1 MRFVRFDVIDDQGNK
16 ERDIYVNP
24 ALVRCVTSMQAYGKN
39 QRCRL
44 TFAADD
50 NVLIGGSAED
60 AQQKLQATGPADTA
74 GKPVLR
80 AVETP
85 KS

>member
-39 QRCRL
+39 QRSRI

-50 NVLIGGSAED
+50 NVLIGGSAEE
-60 AQQKLQATGPADTA
+60 AHLKLQGTAPAEPA

-85 KS
+85 